1 MSQRRILVVDDDESL
16 RRVMQMQL
24 EEAGYEV
31 VAASQGQEALA
42 VMEDTTPALV
52 ITDLKMPGISGLDL
66 LKKLREAHPET
77 TVIIITAFGTVS
89 TAVEAMRAGA
99 YDYITKP
106 VDYEQL
112 MLVVNRAME
121 RGQLIAEVKTLRAN
135 LDQKYGFESIVGR
148 SKALLRILEMASR
161 VARRD
166 STVLIA
172 GETGTGKELLARA
185 IHQNSARKDQAF
197 VTINCGAIPKDL
209 LESELFGHTKGSFT
223 GAIAPKRGKVEAA
236 DGGTLFLDEVGEL
249 PVELQVKLLRLIQN
263 GEIEKVG
270 ATGTTNVNVRII
282 AATNRNLQALID
294 DGAFREDLYYRL
306 AVVPLT
312 LPPLRERI
320 DDIPELV
327 QQLFLRAKQKQNVP
341 QLRLPSSLLPRFS
354 WYGWPGNV
362 RELENVIERLAV
374 LAVGDEITLADLP
387 DFLQRER
394 SHADAMELDLPPG
407 GISLERVERDLIVRA
422 LEKFNWNQTQAARYL
437 DISRRTLIYRMEK
450 FGISKEQREDAGIPG
465 VRPPA

>member
-1 MSQRRILVVDDDESL
+1 
-16 RRVMQMQL
+16 MQL

-31 VAASQGQEALA
+31 LVARQGADGLNLI
-42 VMEDTTPALV
+42 EDITPDLV

-66 LKKLREAHPET
+66 LRKLREAYPET
-77 TVIIITAFGTVS
+77 TVIMITAFGTVS
-89 TAVEAMRAGA
+89 TAVEAMKAGA

-106 VDYEQL
+106 VDYDQFI
-112 MLVVNRAME
+112 LVVNRAME
-121 RGQLIAEVKTLRAN
+121 RGQLMAEVKTLRAN
-135 LDQKYGFESIVGR
+135 LDQKYGFENIVGR
-148 SKALLRILEMASR
+148 SKTLLRVLEMASR

-172 GETGTGKELLARA
+172 GDTGTGKELLARA
-185 IHQNSARKDQAF
+185 IHQNSARKDEAF

-223 GAIAPKRGKVEAA
+223 GAMAPKRGKVETA

-249 PVELQVKLLRLIQN
+249 PLELQVKLLRLIQN

-282 AATNRNLQALID
+282 AATHRNLQALID

-306 AVVPLT
+306 AVIPLT

-327 QQLFLRAKQKQNVP
+327 QYLFLKAKQKHNLP
-341 QLRLPSSLLPRFS
+341 QLRLPSSLLPHFS
-354 WYGWPGNV
+354 GYGWPGNV
-362 RELENVIERLAV
+362 RELENVIERLVV
-374 LAVGDEITLADLP
+374 LAVGDEISLGDLP
-387 DFLQRER
+387 DFLQRQR
-394 SHADAMELDLPPG
+394 SHADAIELSLPPG
-407 GISLERVERDLIVRA
+407 GISLERVERDLIVRG

-450 FGISKEQREDAGIPG
+450 FGICKEQDEDTDLSG
-465 VRPPA
+465 VRP

>member
-1 MSQRRILVVDDDESL
+1 MSKTRILVVDDDESL

-31 VAASQGQEALA
+31 LAAPQGQDALTL
-42 VMEDTTPALV
+42 MEDATPALV

-66 LKKLREAHPET
+66 LRKLREVYPET
-77 TVIIITAFGTVS
+77 TVIMVTAFGTVS
-89 TAVEAMRAGA
+89 TAVEAMKAGA
-99 YDYITKP
+99 YDYISKP

-135 LDQKYGFESIVGR
+135 LDEKYGFESIIGR
-148 SKALLRILEMASR
+148 SKALLRVLEMASR

-185 IHQNSARKDQAF
+185 IHQNSTRKDHAF

-223 GAIAPKRGKVEAA
+223 GAVAPKRGKVEVA

-249 PVELQVKLLRLIQN
+249 PLELQVKLLRLIQN

-270 ATGTTNVNVRII
+270 ATGATNVNVRII

-327 QQLFLRAKQKQNVP
+327 QHLFLKAKQKQNVP
-341 QLRLPSSLLPRFS
+341 QLRLPSSLLPHFS
-354 WYGWPGNV
+354 GYGWPGNV
-362 RELENVIERLAV
+362 RELENVIERLVV
-374 LAVGDEITLADLP
+374 LSVSDEITLADLP

-394 SHADAMELDLPPG
+394 SHADAIELNLPPG

-450 FGISKEQREDAGIPG
+450 FAISKEQSEDANVPGIHPS
-465 VRPPA
+465 A

>member
-1 MSQRRILVVDDDESL
+1 MSKHRILVVDDDESL

-31 VAASQGQEALA
+31 LVACQGVDGLNLI
-42 VMEDTTPALV
+42 EDITPDLV

-66 LKKLREAHPET
+66 LRKLREAYPET
-77 TVIIITAFGTVS
+77 TVIMITAFGTVS
-89 TAVEAMRAGA
+89 TAVEAMKAGA

-106 VDYEQL
+106 VDYEQFI
-112 MLVVNRAME
+112 LVVNRAME
-121 RGQLIAEVKTLRAN
+121 RGQLVAEVKTLRAN

-148 SKALLRILEMASR
+148 SKALLRVLEMASR

-172 GETGTGKELLARA
+172 GDTGTGKELLARA

-223 GAIAPKRGKVEAA
+223 GAMAPKRGKVEAA

-249 PVELQVKLLRLIQN
+249 PLELQVKLLRLIQN

-270 ATGTTNVNVRII
+270 ATGTTNVNVRTI
-282 AATNRNLQALID
+282 AATHRNLQALID

-306 AVVPLT
+306 AVIPLT

-327 QQLFLRAKQKQNVP
+327 QYLFLKAKQKHNLP
-341 QLRLPSSLLPRFS
+341 QLRLPSSLLPHFS
-354 WYGWPGNV
+354 GYGWPGNV
-362 RELENVIERLAV
+362 RELENVIERLVV
-374 LAVGDEITLADLP
+374 LAVGDEISLADLP
-387 DFLQRER
+387 DFLQRDR
-394 SHADAMELDLPPG
+394 SHADAIELNLPPG
-407 GISLERVERDLIVRA
+407 GISLERVERDLIVRS

-450 FGISKEQREDAGIPG
+450 FGIGREQDEHADIPG
-465 VRPPA
+465 VRP

>member
-1 MSQRRILVVDDDESL
+1 MGRNRILVVDDDESL

-31 VAASQGQEALA
+31 LVAAQGVNGLNLI
-42 VMEDTTPALV
+42 EDITPDLV
-52 ITDLKMPGISGLDL
+52 ITDLRMPGISGLDL
-66 LKKLREAHPET
+66 LRKLREAYPET
-77 TVIIITAFGTVS
+77 TVIMITAFGTVS
-89 TAVEAMRAGA
+89 TAVEAMKAGA

-106 VDYEQL
+106 VDYEQF

-121 RGQLIAEVKTLRAN
+121 RGQLMAEVKTLRAN

-148 SKALLRILEMASR
+148 SKSLLRVLEMASR
-161 VARRD
+161 VSRRD

-172 GETGTGKELLARA
+172 GDTGTGKELLARA
-185 IHQNSARKDQAF
+185 IHQNSARKGQAF

-223 GAIAPKRGKVEAA
+223 GAVSPKRGKVETA

-249 PVELQVKLLRLIQN
+249 PLELQVKLLRLIQN

-282 AATNRNLQALID
+282 AATHRNLQALID

-306 AVVPLT
+306 AVIPLT

-320 DDIPELV
+320 GDIPELV
-327 QQLFLRAKQKQNVP
+327 QYLFSKAKQKHNLQ
-341 QLRLPSSLLPRFS
+341 QLRLPSSLLPHFS
-354 WYGWPGNV
+354 GYGWPGNI
-362 RELENVIERLAV
+362 RELENVIERLVV
-374 LAVGDEITLADLP
+374 LAVGDEISLADLP
-387 DFLQRER
+387 DFLQRQR
-394 SHADAMELDLPPG
+394 SHADAIELNLPPG
-407 GISLERVERDLIVRA
+407 GISLDRVERDLIVRG

-450 FGISKEQREDAGIPG
+450 FGISKEQDEDTGISG
-465 VRPPA
+465 VRP

>member
-1 MSQRRILVVDDDESL
+1 MSKTRILVVDDDESL

-31 VAASQGQEALA
+31 LAAPQGQDALTL
-42 VMEDTTPALV
+42 MEDATPALV

-66 LKKLREAHPET
+66 LRKLREVYPET
-77 TVIIITAFGTVS
+77 TVIMVTAFGTVS
-89 TAVEAMRAGA
+89 TAVEAMKAGA
-99 YDYITKP
+99 YDYISKP

-135 LDQKYGFESIVGR
+135 LDEKYGFESIIGR
-148 SKALLRILEMASR
+148 SKALLRVLEMASR

-185 IHQNSARKDQAF
+185 IHQNSTRKDHAF

-223 GAIAPKRGKVEAA
+223 GAVAPKRGKVEVA

-249 PVELQVKLLRLIQN
+249 PLELQVKLLRLIQN

-270 ATGTTNVNVRII
+270 ATGATNINVRII

-327 QQLFLRAKQKQNVP
+327 QHLFLKAKQKQNVP
-341 QLRLPSSLLPRFS
+341 QLRLPSSLLPHFS
-354 WYGWPGNV
+354 GYGWPGNV
-362 RELENVIERLAV
+362 RELENVIERLVV
-374 LAVGDEITLADLP
+374 LSVGDEVTLADLP

-394 SHADAMELDLPPG
+394 SHADAIELNLPPG

-450 FGISKEQREDAGIPG
+450 FAISKEQSEDANVPGIHPS
-465 VRPPA
+465 A